1 MLVVD
6 VMTYVTQTKGGKQI
20 TSTLLETQR
29 NPANQPSQILTVLKK
44 CASGRMAINF
54 HKHS

>member
-6 VMTYVTQTKGGKQI
+6 VMTYLIQTKGGKQI

-44 CASGRMAINF
+44 NVLLEEWP
-54 HKHS
+54 